1 MNRDGSRLPQVI
13 GHRGAPG
20 YRPENTLASFSLA
33 IALGADALET
43 DVVMTAD
50 GVPVLRHERDLG
62 LTTDGDGLLVEQLT
76 LAELKQLRCRE
87 RWPERRARSARW
99 DGHLEV
105 ATLDELL
112 LLVAGQPRPVEL
124 HLELKDPDELA
135 AASLGLEDAVL
146 ASLRDHGLDRRPTT
160 PGRAGVV
167 LSSFTPGCLHR
178 LRDRT
183 DLPLVQLVDVD
194 DEVCLDLDQ
203 PAGGIGIAVSR
214 ALDDPELVAR
224 AHRAGLGVTAW
235 TVRDDGPGGAERAD
249 AQVRRLL
256 DLGIDGL
263 FTDHPDTTLL
273 GREVWAG
280 RLSRPVGAA

>member
-1 MNRDGSRLPQVI
+1 VI

-62 LTTDGDGLLVEQLT
+62 LTTDGEGLLVEEVT
-76 LAELKQLRCRE
+76 LAELKRLRCRE

-112 LLVAGQPRPVEL
+112 LLLAEQPRAVEL

-135 AASLGLEDAVL
+135 AAGLGLEDAVL
-146 ASLRDHGLDRRPTT
+146 ATLRDHGLDGRPTR
-160 PGRAGVV
+160 PGRGVV

-183 DLPLVQLVDVD
+183 DLPLVQLVDGD
-194 DEVCLDLDQ
+194 DPVRLDLDQ

-214 ALDDPELVAR
+214 ALAEPELVER
-224 AHRAGLGVTAW
+224 AHRAGMGVTAW
-235 TVRDDGPGGAERAD
+235 TVRDDDPGGAERAD

-273 GREVWAG
+273 GREVWSAG
-280 RLSRPVGAA
+280 LTRPVGAA